1 MKKRDIAVIGV
12 IILLALLLW
21 TITRFSSTDSSRGY
35 AQVYLDGLPY
45 AELSLASDE
54 LLTITQ
60 DDGKIN
66 QIEVSAGRIRMRSA
80 NCPDHTC
87 VACGWLD
94 PADRHLL
101 PDDRWIVCLPNRVSI
116 ELIGD

>member
-12 IILLALLLW
+12 IILLASLLLAL
-21 TITRFSSTDSSRGY
+21 TRTASIDSPDQY
-35 AQVYLDGLPY
+35 ARVYLDGVLY
-45 AELSLASDE
+45 AELSLAGDE
-54 LLTITQ
+54 LLTLEQ
-60 DDGKIN
+60 DDGKVN
-66 QIEVSAGRIRMRSA
+66 EIEVSEGRIRMRSA

-94 PADRHLL
+94 PADRYLL